1 MFCKNK
7 NHQTQQKRHKSDFL
21 QIKRNNNDP
30 FIHYTTFTQISLK
43 PQYPIPDT
51 QSKNKTMATKQAH
64 KRLTKEYKSMVENP
78 PPFIIAHPSERNIL
92 EWHYLISGPPDTP
105 YAGGQYHGTLM
116 FTSEYPFKPP
126 AIKMIT
132 PSGRFQPN
140 TRLCLSMSDYHP
152 DLWNPAWSV
161 ATILTGLLSFM
172 TGDED
177 TTGSIRTSDESKK
190 KFAKAS
196 LTFNLNSERFL
207 REFSDLVDETRTKID
222 EWDKNEAKIEAEKK
236 RKLANDNKPE
246 EIVDPSTL
254 DPEDRIRYE
263 QARNR
268 AVEGQK
274 SNFVYYVL
282 AIAVALG
289 LFRYIN

>member
-1 MFCKNK
+1 
-7 NHQTQQKRHKSDFL
+7 
-21 QIKRNNNDP
+21 
-30 FIHYTTFTQISLK
+30 
-43 PQYPIPDT
+43 
-51 QSKNKTMATKQAH
+51 MATKQAH

-92 EWHYLISGPPDTP
+92 EWHYLITGPPDTP

-177 TTGSIRTSDESKK
+177 TTGSIRTSDESKR

-196 LTFNLNSERFL
+196 LGFNLSSERFL
-207 REFSDLVDETRTKID
+207 REFGDLVTDVKQKIQ
-222 EWDKNEAKIEAEKK
+222 EWDQKEAEAARKK
-236 RKLANDNKPE
+236 QKSQDVE
-246 EIVDPSTL
+246 EEVDVDPSTL

-268 AVEGQK
+268 ANVDGQR

-282 AIAVALG
+282 AIAVLMG
-289 LFRYIN
+289 LFRFIN

>member
-1 MFCKNK
+1 
-7 NHQTQQKRHKSDFL
+7 
-21 QIKRNNNDP
+21 
-30 FIHYTTFTQISLK
+30 
-43 PQYPIPDT
+43 
-51 QSKNKTMATKQAH
+51 MATKQAH

-78 PPFIIAHPSERNIL
+78 PPFITAHPSERNIL

-177 TTGSIRTSDESKK
+177 TTVKDS
-190 KFAKAS
+190 
-196 LTFNLNSERFL
+196 L

>member
-1 MFCKNK
+1 
-7 NHQTQQKRHKSDFL
+7 
-21 QIKRNNNDP
+21 
-30 FIHYTTFTQISLK
+30 
-43 PQYPIPDT
+43 
-51 QSKNKTMATKQAH
+51 MATKQAH

-92 EWHYLISGPPDTP
+92 EWHYLITGPPDTP

-177 TTGSIRTSDESKK
+177 TTGSIRTSDETKRRY
-190 KFAKAS
+190 AKAS
-196 LTFNLNSERFL
+196 LSFNLSSDRFL
-207 REFSDLVDETRTKID
+207 REFGDLVTENKKKIE
-222 EWDKNEAKIEAEKK
+222 EWDQKEAEAAKK
-236 RKLANDNKPE
+236 KENSLEKE
-246 EIVDPSTL
+246 EEGVVDPSTL

-268 AVEGQK
+268 ANVDGQR
-274 SNFVYYVL
+274 SNFVYYIL
-282 AIAVALG
+282 AVAVLMG
-289 LFRYIN
+289 LFRFIN

>member
-1 MFCKNK
+1 
-7 NHQTQQKRHKSDFL
+7 
-21 QIKRNNNDP
+21 
-30 FIHYTTFTQISLK
+30 
-43 PQYPIPDT
+43 
-51 QSKNKTMATKQAH
+51 MATKQAH
-64 KRLTKEYKSMVENP
+64 KRLTKEYKTMVENP

-92 EWHYLISGPPDTP
+92 EWHFLITGPTDTP
-105 YAGGQYHGTLM
+105 YEGGQYHGTLM

-177 TTGSIRTSDESKK
+177 TTGSLRTSDESKK

-196 LTFNLNSERFL
+196 LQFNLNNEKFL
-207 REFSDLVDETRTKID
+207 KEFSDLIDDHKSKIKEWEIKEIEERKAKDFKNLKYNEIEET
-222 EWDKNEAKIEAEKK
+222 
-236 RKLANDNKPE
+236 
-246 EIVDPSTL
+246 VDPNTL

-263 QARNR
+263 QAKNRNK
-268 AVEGQK
+268 VDGSSK
-274 SNFVYYVL
+274 SNLVYYIL

-289 LFRYIN
+289 LFRFIN